1 MNMKKKKTKA
11 TLIQQGLKGHTH
23 TELILWAGQYV
34 FMGFKTEQWLD
45 IACVSHMFGGSF
57 FLCGIFA
64 LKFIESN
71 LSDWRDIH
79 S

>member
-1 MNMKKKKTKA
+1 MHLFTNIEPFPFPGDFNEYEKKKKKKTKA

-57 FLCGIFA
+57 FYV
-64 LKFIESN
+64 
-71 LSDWRDIH
+71 
-79 S
+79 